1 MKYFDSLKLIVKNV
15 SDERY
20 LFCKTN
26 RKEDSLGEAV
36 EGGGDEDQDEDQGTF
51 DDEPFICHGLH
62 KDGIETPANRLIH
75 LDTETKYCGQV
86 VIQERF
92 LDAEYIKSCHTK
104 DSPVVLWPVVPL
116 R

>member
-1 MKYFDSLKLIVKNV
+1 MIKGTIL
-15 SDERY
+15 
-20 LFCKTN
+20 CKTN
-26 RKEDSLGEAV
+26 RKEDSLGEAA

-75 LDTETKYCGQV
+75 LDTETKYCEQV

-92 LDAEYIKSCHTK
+92 LDAEYIKSCQTK